1 MARRRRALGVLLGG
15 DVGRPL
21 GEATSDP
28 IALAAH
34 RVAQLARGVAHFKT
48 ESVYQNLDFPFQY
61 MSVSSRSV
69 THCARSLM
77 T

>member
-21 GEATSDP
+21 GEATDP

-48 ESVYQNLDFPFQY
+48 ESVFQNLVFSPQY

-69 THCARSLM
+69 TLC
-77 T
+77 